1 VDEERISKR
10 LALLKET
17 ATLLSASLPESE
29 EAYGRAD
36 RLTRDATERRLQVI
50 SESEVDIMRTL
61 YKDLGRRV
69 VGDEESLMDALSDQL
84 GKKTIEQAKRR
95 RALRN
100 KLVHAYLDIDQ
111 AEVYREASELED
123 VEEFERAVAKLVR
136 LK

>member
-1 VDEERISKR
+1 VDEERINKR
-10 LALLKET
+10 LALLRET
-17 ATLLSASLPESE
+17 ALLLSASLPRSE
-29 EAYGRAD
+29 EAYRKAD
-36 RLTRDATERRLQVI
+36 RLTRDATERRLQVV
-50 SESEVDIMRTL
+50 SESEIDIMRTL

-111 AEVYREASELED
+111 AEVYREASELGD
-123 VEEFERAVAKLVR
+123 VEEFEKAVAKLV
-136 LK
+136 KPA